1 VKNATAFLIET
12 PRDTL
17 SILVSVQVRKA
28 FRRMQAAAMPP
39 DEFRLAQA
47 AGRAT
52 YHSLA
57 AVPPEAFPLFLSSK
71 KYLHMLE

>member
-1 VKNATAFLIET
+1 VKQQKCCSRL
-12 PRDTL
+12 L
-17 SILVSVQVRKA
+17 VQVRKA

-39 DEFRLAQA
+39 DEFRLAEA

-57 AVPPEAFPLFLSSK
+57 AVPPEAFPLFLSSRQ
-71 KYLHMLE
+71 YLHMLE